1 MNAKKIPLAI
11 LGSAAGFFAV
21 TFTIYFFNLDMKFL
35 SRFVEPIL
43 LRHYDKIPANSTCKR
58 LPEQGAPQPRRAHFT
73 RCRGNICAIH

>member
-43 LRHYDKIPANSTCKR
+43 LRHYDKIPANSTCKDCR
-58 LPEQGAPQPRRAHFT
+58 NRAPQPRRAHFT
-73 RCRGNICAIH
+73 RCRGNICAVH